1 MSGLLLN
8 ISRWALLTFLV
19 TSMLELGLSL
29 TLTEILAP
37 LKNMR
42 LLVVSLVANFV
53 VVPLLAVAVAKTM
66 RLEEPFA
73 VGLLL
78 LALAP
83 GAPFIPK
90 VVQIARGNLAFATG
104 LMVLLIVGTAADLP
118 LLLPRLIAG
127 VEIDTWEVERSLF
140 LLMLLPLFIGLTV
153 HAKFHSLPAWLG
165 SSMGFVA
172 NVSGLVVF
180 VLILVFNFK
189 SVLSLFGTGAI
200 FAGLVFVVLSVFVGR
215 LFGGSD
221 RAIRDALGLG
231 TGLRNVGAA
240 LLVGAKNFND
250 PRVNVMVIVTAL
262 VGLFILV
269 PVAGAWGRRAKAAA
283 PSSLESA
290 TSCPG

>member
-19 TSMLELGLSL
+19 TSMLELGFSL
-29 TLTEILAP
+29 TLAEILAP

-127 VEIDTWEVERSLF
+127 EIDTWEVERSLF

-180 VLILVFNFK
+180 VLIVVLNFQ

-200 FAGLVFVVLSVFVGR
+200 FAALVLVVLSVFVGR

-290 TSCPG
+290 TSRPG

>member
-19 TSMLELGLSL
+19 TSMLELGFSL
-29 TLTEILAP
+29 TLAEILAP

-53 VVPLLAVAVAKTM
+53 VVPLLAVAVAKAM

-104 LMVLLIVGTAADLP
+104 LMVLLMVGTAIDLP
-118 LLLPRLIAG
+118 LLLPQMLAG
-127 VEIDTWEVERSLF
+127 VKIDAWQIEQSLV
-140 LLMLLPLFIGLTV
+140 LLMLLPLFVGLAV
-153 HAKFHSLPAWLG
+153 HAKFRSLPAWLR
-165 SSMGFVA
+165 SSLGFIA
-172 NVSGLVVF
+172 NVSGFVVL
-180 VLILVFNFK
+180 VLIVVLNLQ
-189 SVLSLFGTGAI
+189 SVLKLFGTGAI
-200 FAGLVFVVLSVFVGR
+200 FAGLVFVVLSAFVGS

-221 RAIRDALGLG
+221 RAIRHALGLG

-240 LLVGAKNFND
+240 LLIGEKNFND
-250 PRVNVMVIVTAL
+250 PRVNVMVIVTAV
-262 VGLFILV
+262 VGLLILV

>member
-1 MSGLLLN
+1 MSALLLN

-29 TLTEILAP
+29 TLAEILAP

-42 LLVVSLVANFV
+42 LLLVSLVANFLI
-53 VVPLLAVAVAKTM
+53 VPLLAVAVAKAM

-118 LLLPRLIAG
+118 LLLPRMIAG
-127 VEIDTWEVERSLF
+127 VEIDMWEVERSLF
-140 LLMLLPLFIGLTV
+140 LLMLLPLFIGLAV
-153 HAKFHSLPAWLG
+153 HAKFRSMPTWL
-165 SSMGFVA
+165 SPSMGFVA
-172 NVSGLVVF
+172 NISGVV
-180 VLILVFNFK
+180 VLILIVVFNFQ
-189 SVLSLFGTGAI
+189 SVLTLFGTGAI
-200 FAGLVFVVLSVFVGR
+200 FAALVFVVLSVFVGR
-215 LFGGSD
+215 LLGGSD

-231 TGLRNVGAA
+231 TGLRNIGGA

-250 PRVNVMVIVTAL
+250 PRVNV
-262 VGLFILV
+262 
-269 PVAGAWGRRAKAAA
+269 R
-283 PSSLESA
+283 
-290 TSCPG
+290 

>member
-19 TSMLELGLSL
+19 TSMLELGFSL
-29 TLTEILAP
+29 TLAEILAP

-53 VVPLLAVAVAKTM
+53 VVPLLAVAVAKAM

-127 VEIDTWEVERSLF
+127 EIDTWEVERSLF

-180 VLILVFNFK
+180 VLIVVLNFQ

-200 FAGLVFVVLSVFVGR
+200 FAALVLVVLSVFVGR

-290 TSCPG
+290 TSRPG